1 MSLST
6 VISICGSSE
15 RRRLK
20 MGNYQMYVSEKPR
33 DNPLQIKGAVLD
45 LLARKLNCERYE
57 VSFLFGQNDSD
68 LRAEVMAIPDART
81 H

>member
-1 MSLST
+1 MGQANVDVS
-6 VISICGSSE
+6 
-15 RRRLK
+15 RW
-20 MGNYQMYVSEKPR
+20 GNYKMYVSEKPR

-45 LLARKLNCERYE
+45 LLAWKLNCERYE
-57 VSFLFGQNDSD
+57 VSFLFGQNTGD